1 MTPTPDLIARLR
13 WHSDAVADDV
23 FQADHELYA
32 EASDALETLMKVS
45 ADLADAARQ
54 FAEQDSRSAPHAI
67 LRRRLAAFRAA
78 FPEVG

>member
-1 MTPTPDLIARLR
+1 MAPDLIARLR
-13 WHSDAVADDV
+13 EKAALFRRAVAEDDPDAAL
-23 FQADHELYA
+23 FD
-32 EASDALETLMKVS
+32 ASADALETLMKVS

-78 FPEVG
+78 FPGAG